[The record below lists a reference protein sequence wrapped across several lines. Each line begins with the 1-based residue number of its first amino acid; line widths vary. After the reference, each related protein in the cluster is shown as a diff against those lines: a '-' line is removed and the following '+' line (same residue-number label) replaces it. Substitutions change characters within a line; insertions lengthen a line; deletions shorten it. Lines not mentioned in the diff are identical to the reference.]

1 MALAFIDWLIIGGFL
16 AVIILIGIV
25 VSRRSA
31 STSAEYFLGGRNMPW
46 WLLGVSMV
54 ACTFSCDTPNLVT
67 GLVRDGG
74 VVANW
79 GWWAF
84 LITGM
89 VTVFIYA
96 QLWRR
101 SKVMTDL
108 EFYEIRYSG
117 KSAAFI
123 RGFRSLYLGIFFNC
137 LIMGSVTLAA
147 IKIGQVIFDVDPIW
161 AVIFG
166 SVGVVIYAT
175 AGGIKSC
182 IWADFFQYSIAM
194 FGAIYAAIVAC
205 RQPEIGGLST
215 LLTHPDVVGK
225 LSWMPDFSTWL
236 AWVPMLLIPVAVQWW
251 AVWYPGAEPGGG
263 GYIAQ
268 RMLSAKDEKNAIGAT
283 MLFNFMHYAVRP
295 WPWIIVALASIIL
308 YPDLASIKA
317 QFPGIDPSYLKED
330 IAYPVMIS
338 RLEPGFLGLVVAS
351 LIAAYMSTIGTH
363 LNWGSSYA
371 VNDFYKRFLNP
382 NATEKQL
389 VGAGRIV
396 TVVLMVIAAV
406 FALTFLEDATQ
417 AFKILLLSGAGTGA
431 IYIIRWFW
439 WRINAWTE
447 IVAMVVATVV
457 AFWIVL
463 GVGENGTLKWYIN
476 NASVQDRVFAVQDA
490 EMVNTINTRIEDGKE
505 ETEALAA
512 NSKTYVA
519 TWRKAK
525 KDPLARDQA
534 RFKYDA
540 VNKIETD
547 HKNSLTIMALLK
559 AQNNIEYAFE
569 VKSKEAVE
577 TTMAEEKALEATA
590 GHEATATTY
599 EAVVARFSELK
610 AAKTT
615 AADITNTALAAY
627 GVALEVATSYDD
639 AALVAGR
646 NRLAKADENAY
657 KAKQAY
663 GKYYAKYG
671 QTVAS
676 VKNAAGPA
684 WLADFNSFVS
694 QYGNGVQA
702 IVKGDTIYVY
712 ESKVA
717 GLTFSV
723 QLLVCVISV
732 TIAWI
737 LATFVTPAV
746 DKKTLRSFYRLCHP
760 GGPGWRKVVLEARA
774 DGEEIDQ
781 KDAIGD
787 WKLPMQIL
795 CVFLGC
801 VTIYACLFSVGNFI
815 YGNNAWGFILI
826 AFALV
831 SVFALFKC
839 FGKIGVESE
848 D

>member
-1 MALAFIDWLIIGGFL
+1 MALALIDWLIIGGFL

-31 STSAEYFLGGRNMPW
+31 NSSEDFFLGGRSMPW
-46 WLLGVSMV
+46 WLLGISMV

-67 GLVRDGG
+67 GMVRGGG

-123 RGFRSLYLGIFFNC
+123 RGFRSLYLGVFFNC
-137 LIMGSVTLAA
+137 LIMGTVTLAA
-147 IKIGQVIFDVDPIW
+147 IKIGQVIFDVEPIW
-161 AVIFG
+161 AVVLG
-166 SVGVVIYAT
+166 SIGVVIYAT

-194 FGAIYAAIVAC
+194 FGAVYAAIVAC
-205 RQPEIGGLST
+205 RQPEVGGLNK
-215 LLTHPDVVGK
+215 LLNHSAVIEN
-225 LSWMPDFSTWL
+225 LNWMPDFSTWL

-283 MLFNFMHYAVRP
+283 MFFNFMHYAMRP
-295 WPWIIVALASIIL
+295 WPWIIVALASMVC
-308 YPDLASIKA
+308 YPTLDSIKA
-317 QFPGIDPSYLKED
+317 AFPGIDPTYLKQD

-338 RLEPGFLGLVVAS
+338 KLGPGLLGLVVAS

-363 LNWGSSYA
+363 LNWGSSYV
-371 VNDFYKRFLNP
+371 VNDFYKRFIKKD
-382 NATEKQL
+382 ATEKQM
-389 VGAGRIV
+389 VSAGRIC
-396 TVVLMVIAAV
+396 TVALMFVAGF
-406 FALTFLEDATQ
+406 FALTFLQDANQ
-417 AFKILLLSGAGTGA
+417 AFEILLLSGAGTGA
-431 IYIIRWFW
+431 IYILRWFW

-447 IVAMVVATVV
+447 IVAMVAASAV

-463 GVGENGTLKWYIN
+463 GVGSQGTLAWYIDTS
-476 NASVQDRVFAVQDA
+476 AVADRVFVIDDA
-490 EMVNTINTRIEDGKE
+490 TTVTSVSEQYAKAQIEIAEG
-505 ETEALAA
+505 EAELNELAG
-512 NSKTYVA
+512 
-519 TWRKAK
+519 TWRKERK
-525 KDPLARDQA
+525 VSDEARDTA
-534 RFKYDA
+534 RTAYDA
-540 VNKIETD
+540 KLAD
-547 HKNSLTIMALLK
+547 LGQL
-559 AQNNIEYAFE
+559 
-569 VKSKEAVE
+569 KEATSIPTLISAITGTDWNAGLTQFFADQKAWQLERTNKRRVSLNL
-577 TTMAEEKALEATA
+577 EEKALD
-590 GHEATATTY
+590 
-599 EAVVARFSELK
+599 
-610 AAKTT
+610 
-615 AADITNTALAAY
+615 DI
-627 GVALEVATSYDD
+627 
-639 AALVAGR
+639 
-646 NRLAKADENAY
+646 
-657 KAKQAY
+657 
-663 GKYYAKYG
+663 
-671 QTVAS
+671 S
-676 VKNAAGPA
+676 V
-684 WLADFNSFVS
+684 SF
-694 QYGNGVQA
+694 
-702 IVKGDTIYVY
+702 
-712 ESKVA
+712 A
-717 GLTFSV
+717 GLVSGDKIFIYHPDVANLKFAV
-723 QLLVCVISV
+723 QLLVCVVVV
-732 TIAWI
+732 TLSWVI
-737 LATFVTPAV
+737 ATFITPAV
-746 DKKTLRSFYRLCHP
+746 DKKKLRSFYQLCHP

-781 KDAIGD
+781 KNAIGD

-801 VTIYACLFSVGNFI
+801 VTIYASLFSVGNFV
-815 YGNNAWGFILI
+815 YGNKAWGFILI

-839 FGKIGVESE
+839 FGKFGVESE